1 MRTAAMLALWSLSLL
16 AAGVPRAAEPL
27 PAPVA
32 EIQQLLRVGDVE
44 AATAAGDVAVK
55 ALASDA
61 RAWFWSARAYAQ
73 QALRANMLSKPKWAG
88 RSREAY
94 EKAVALDPQLIEAR
108 FDLMQYYLAAPG
120 FLGGGR
126 DKADAQAAEIARRDP
141 AWGKVAEGTLAMT
154 DKNPSAA
161 EAALREAVALAPD
174 NTRVR
179 MSLAGLLQS
188 QDRWDD
194 VRQVWTDQ
202 LAREASNPM
211 ARYQLGRASAITG
224 HDLEAGLA
232 HMDAFLDANE
242 IPDGLSI
249 AAAHWR
255 RGQLLD
261 KLGRRDD
268 ALAALQL
275 AVTDKQVKAQAQ
287 PDLDRLLK
295 GG

>member
-1 MRTAAMLALWSLSLL
+1 MLALWSLSLL
-16 AAGVPRAAEPL
+16 VAGVPRAAEPL

-32 EIQQLLRVGDVE
+32 EIQQLLRAGDID
-44 AATAAGDVAVK
+44 AATSAGDAAVK
-55 ALASDA
+55 ALSGDA

-73 QALRANMLSKPKWAG
+73 QAIRASMLSKPKWAG

-141 AWGKVAEGTLAMT
+141 VWGKVAEGTLAMT
-154 DKNPSAA
+154 DKNPTAA
-161 EAALREAVALAPD
+161 EAALREAVGLAPD

-188 QDRWDD
+188 QDRWDE
-194 VRQVWTDQ
+194 VRGVWTDQ
-202 LAREASNPM
+202 LARDPVNPM
-211 ARYQLGRASAITG
+211 ARYQLARAAAITG
-224 HDLEAGLA
+224 KDVDAGLA
-232 HMDAFLDANE
+232 HMEAFVSVGE
-242 IPDGLSI
+242 IPDGLSV

-261 KLGRRDD
+261 KLGRRED

-275 AVTDKQVKAQAQ
+275 AVTDKAVKAQAQ
-287 PDLDRLLK
+287 PDLDRVLK